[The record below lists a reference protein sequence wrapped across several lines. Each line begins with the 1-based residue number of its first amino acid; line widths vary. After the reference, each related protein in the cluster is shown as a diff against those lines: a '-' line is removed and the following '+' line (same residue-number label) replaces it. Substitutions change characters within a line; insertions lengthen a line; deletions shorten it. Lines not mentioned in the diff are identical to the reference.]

1 MTLAWSYKEWM
12 NVFSPLDKVAPYF
25 SIGHRP
31 VFPLTLLPLLF
42 TLAIGESTTVW
53 GSHLTLKKPPPAIER
68 MYQKKRGAS
77 SQSKPPPSLKNS
89 IDPSK
94 NPEIKTTTMGVPTPS
109 GLTPKPL
116 PENFTKKGQPHT
128 LVGWNFLLNGRPRA
142 AIAAYRQALRTNPN
156 SAKAYLGLGITLKTL
171 GSAETAKR
179 ALVQAANLNP
189 RLPSALVHLGYLY
202 ADGQLGQPDT
212 KRARQLFYQAAQL
225 GDPFANIA
233 LLDLKARTRS

>member
-1 MTLAWSYKEWM
+1 ML
-12 NVFSPLDKVAPYF
+12 SPRYGISPYF
-25 SIGHRP
+25 KIGHYP
-31 VFPLTLLPLLF
+31 VYPFVLFPLLL
-42 TLAIGESTTVW
+42 TMTIGESATVW
-53 GSHLTLKKPPPAIER
+53 GSHLTLKKRPPAIER
-68 MYQKKRGAS
+68 IYQKQREAS
-77 SQSKPPPSLKNS
+77 SQKSSFSSLPKSNT
-89 IDPSK
+89 PSK
-94 NPEIKTTTMGVPTPS
+94 NPELTTTKMVVPTPS
-109 GLTPKPL
+109 DFTPQPL
-116 PENFTKKGQPHT
+116 PEKLRKKGQPHM
-128 LVGWNFLLNGRPRA
+128 LLGWNFLLNGRPRA

-189 RLPSALVHLGYLY
+189 QLPSALVHLGYLY

-233 LLDLKARTRS
+233 LLDLKSRPRS